1 MGGILSDVG
10 DIIWVELYAYVEY
23 TNPNFGRQGFVY
35 LSLCVRGLTR
45 FNSTFL
51 ELKRAI
57 Y

>member
-23 TNPNFGRQGFVY
+23 TNPPRPKFGFVY